1 MAIGGSFVAPD
12 VPGIDRDNVFSSKD
26 MLAMM
31 HGESLNRGILFRAMA
46 PFAKH
51 VVTPAVVRRLL
62 SSEFPIKKSVA
73 IIGGQFPGCSTALLL
88 AEKGKKVTIIEESD
102 LLGRDMEAN
111 TMAVLKAEIKAGN
124 VKVLTSTRVSE
135 INDAGV
141 VVIDAKG
148 DKTVIE
154 TETVIV
160 ALDLAPTASTL
171 ATELADKVNELY
183 VIGDAKAFLRIKNAI
198 AEGFVTASNL

>member
-1 MAIGGSFVAPD
+1 M
-12 VPGIDRDNVFSSKD
+12 
-26 MLAMM
+26 
-31 HGESLNRGILFRAMA
+31 
-46 PFAKH
+46 
-51 VVTPAVVRRLL
+51 
-62 SSEFPIKKSVA
+62 
-73 IIGGQFPGCSTALLL
+73 
-88 AEKGKKVTIIEESD
+88 TIIEGSD

-160 ALDLAPTASTL
+160 ALDLAPTTSTL
-171 ATELADKVNELY
+171 AAELAHKVNELY
-183 VIGDAKAFLRIKNAI
+183 VIGDAKAFLRIQNAI
-198 AEGFVTASNL
+198 AEGFVTAWNL

>member
-1 MAIGGSFVAPD
+1 M
-12 VPGIDRDNVFSSKD
+12 
-26 MLAMM
+26 
-31 HGESLNRGILFRAMA
+31 
-46 PFAKH
+46 
-51 VVTPAVVRRLL
+51 
-62 SSEFPIKKSVA
+62 
-73 IIGGQFPGCSTALLL
+73 
-88 AEKGKKVTIIEESD
+88 TIIEGSD

-148 DKTVIE
+148 DKTVHE

-183 VIGDAKAFLRIKNAI
+183 VIGDAKVFLRIKNAI
-198 AEGFVTASNL
+198 DEGFVTASNL